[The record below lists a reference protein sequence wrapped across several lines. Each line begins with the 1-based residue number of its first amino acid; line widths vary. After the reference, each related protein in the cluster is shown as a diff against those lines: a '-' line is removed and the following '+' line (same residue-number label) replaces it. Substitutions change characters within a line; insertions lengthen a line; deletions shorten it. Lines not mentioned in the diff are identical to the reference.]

1 MKSTIPIF
9 GLAGSLASGKD
20 TIAHFLVD
28 KHGYYHVS
36 TGDVVREIAQEKY
49 GSIERPVLYKTANEL
64 RREHGSGALAKVA
77 LERFFKLPKDSAAG
91 LVVSGLRSVGEAE
104 ALQAEG
110 AHIIFVDAPIEVRY
124 ERMKNRARDNETLV
138 SLDEFKQR
146 EADENGGVDPA
157 FSIIDIKALADT
169 VLLNEKTSEDLLASV
184 EQEVAHI
191 LEA

>member
-1 MKSTIPIF
+1 M
-9 GLAGSLASGKD
+9 ASGKD